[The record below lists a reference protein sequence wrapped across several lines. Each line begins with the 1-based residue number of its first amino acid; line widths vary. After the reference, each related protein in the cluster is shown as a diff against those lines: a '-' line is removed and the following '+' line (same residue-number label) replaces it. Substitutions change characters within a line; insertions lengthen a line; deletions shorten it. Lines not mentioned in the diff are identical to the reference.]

1 MGKLIVSENVT
12 LDGVTQDPTG
22 EEGLGHGSW
31 FFDISD
37 KDREAWAK
45 VELAEAKAAEALL
58 LGRRTDEWFATRW
71 LSRTGE
77 WAERLNGMPK
87 YVVSS
92 TLDEPKWSNATGFKG
107 AVIRGDVAKEVSKL
121 KEQLDGDLVVYAS
134 LPLVRTLME
143 NDLVDELRLTLY
155 PVVLGSGARLFGET
169 SHKASMRLANTQ
181 PLGDGLVHLTYRPVL
196 NA

>member
-1 MGKLIVSENVT
+1 MGKLIVSENIT
-12 LDGVTQDPTG
+12 LDGVMQDPTG

-37 KDREAWAK
+37 KAREAWAK

-77 WAERLNGMPK
+77 WADRLNGMPK

-121 KEQLDGDLVVYAS
+121 KEQLDGDLVLYAS
-134 LPLVRTLME
+134 RALVHTLME
-143 NDLVDELRLTLY
+143 NDLIDELRLTVY

-169 SHKASMRLANTQ
+169 GHKTSMRPVNSQ
-181 PLGDGLVHLTYRPVL
+181 PLGDSLIHLTYQPVL

>member
-1 MGKLIVSENVT
+1 MGKLIISENVT

-37 KDREAWAK
+37 KDREAWTK
-45 VELAEAKAAEALL
+45 VELAEAMAAEALL

-71 LSRTGE
+71 LARTGE
-77 WAERLNGMPK
+77 WADRLNGMPK

-92 TLDEPKWSNATGFKG
+92 TIDEPRWGHGT
-107 AVIRGDVAKEVSKL
+107 VISGDVAKEVSKL

-134 LPLVRTLME
+134 LPLVHTLME
-143 NDLVDELRLTLY
+143 NDLVDELRLTVY
-155 PVVLGSGARLFGET
+155 PVVLGSGNRLFGEAGR
-169 SHKASMRLANTQ
+169 KATMRLTNTQ
-181 PLGDGLVHLTYRPVL
+181 PLGDSLVHLTYKTVP